1 MSEHTRPEHDLNNP
15 SVRSEPTDLSFRGVM
30 LFGVGLVAVLVVAAA
45 GSWGFLHLM
54 AAREAEQKKA
64 EYVWPPEE
72 TRPETASPARDDQ
85 SRLPPLPHLEGFEKE
100 MTKGTIENKEQVKR
114 ENQRLREYG
123 WIDRDAGVV
132 HVPIDVAMR
141 KTAGRLKSRDG
152 TDEDEFLQAPSSSSS
167 GRMPRGGSK

>member
-1 MSEHTRPEHDLNNP
+1 
-15 SVRSEPTDLSFRGVM
+15 
-30 LFGVGLVAVLVVAAA
+30 
-45 GSWGFLHLM
+45 
-54 AAREAEQKKA
+54 
-64 EYVWPPEE
+64 
-72 TRPETASPARDDQ
+72 
-85 SRLPPLPHLEGFEKE
+85 LPHLEGFGKE